1 MYPIVSTGYKLYSKP
16 VIPPMPC
23 MVARQASTSS
33 LQFSA
38 KGQMTSIQD
47 SMLSASC
54 RLLHASRRSHLTG
67 TSLSA
72 PLGGKAMSSSVLH
85 CESIQRPKV
94 NSGLCKKEGRQ
105 DAHLRCAVM
114 LMSWPNPAITCTHAK
129 YGHR

>member
-1 MYPIVSTGYKLYSKP
+1 MHSIVCSGYKLYSKP

-23 MVARQASTSS
+23 MVVRQASTSS

-38 KGQMTSIQD
+38 KGQVASMQD

-67 TSLSA
+67 RTSSS
-72 PLGGKAMSSSVLH
+72 PLWGKAMSSSGVH
-85 CESIQRPKV
+85 CESKQMPTV
-94 NSGLCKKEGRQ
+94 NSEICKMEGRQ
-105 DAHLRCAVM
+105 DADRRCAVKP
-114 LMSWPNPAITCTHAK
+114 MSWPNAASTWTHAK